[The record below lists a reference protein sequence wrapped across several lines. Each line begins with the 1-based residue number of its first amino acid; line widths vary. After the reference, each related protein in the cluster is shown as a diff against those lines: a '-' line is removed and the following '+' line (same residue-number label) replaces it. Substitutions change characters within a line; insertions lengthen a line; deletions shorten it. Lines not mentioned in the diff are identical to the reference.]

1 MMLQRL
7 LLIVGLGLALGAC
20 GDSQEEL
27 RSWMEQQ
34 RVSTPL
40 LRDKLPEPK
49 RFEPFRYDNAGVADP
64 FSPNKI
70 TLASDQPVA
79 ARPTNGPRP
88 DTNRRREPLES
99 FPLDNIRMVGHVT
112 SGGQSYALLQVE
124 AVVYQVRVGNYVGPH
139 FGRIVKV
146 TESEVTVREMVQDG
160 AGEWAERE
168 NALRLAEGTK

>member
-1 MMLQRL
+1 MIMRGTMLAAVL
-7 LLIVGLGLALGAC
+7 ALALGGC

-34 RVSTPL
+34 RASTPL
-40 LRDKLPEPK
+40 LRDKLPDPK
-49 RFEPFRYDNAGVADP
+49 RFEPFRYDNAGIADP

-70 TLASDQPVA
+70 ALAADQPVA
-79 ARPTNGPRP
+79 TRVSTGPRP
-88 DTNRRREPLES
+88 DASRRREPLES

-124 AVVYQVRVGNYVGPH
+124 SVVYQVKVGNYVGPH

-146 TESEVTVREMVQDG
+146 TESEVSVREMVQDG
-160 AGEWAERE
+160 AGEWAERD
-168 NALRLAEGTK
+168 NALRLTEGTK